1 MNRAKTAAAPR
12 YHLRFQLVPGR
23 RLDRDARELVEFCRR
38 HGVEEAVLFIAAEEW
53 NAGLLSKRD
62 EDLWF
67 ATVRR
72 AKAILDGAG
81 LRVSLNPW
89 MTALHCD
96 RGRVFPKDRPFT
108 PIESPAGRKSRA
120 CASFADPRWLDYVCS
135 LYGRF
140 ARLGFRVLWVEDDF
154 RYHNHAPLDWGGGFE
169 PPVLKRFSRIIGRKV
184 KRAELVHRIL
194 QPATPHP
201 WRAQWMRTWRELQ
214 LEVARALSHAVA
226 ENSPSESRLGLM
238 SSNPVVHGAEGR
250 DWRALFAALST
261 GGRVAHRPHFAGY
274 SEAPGSAKAH
284 SIMMLELQ
292 KQFRPAGCEVAP
304 EIENFPFTHWNK
316 SDALTWAEMALC
328 LFHGSDALLL
338 DLFPFSGNSA
348 ASEPRIGELLD
359 RGRPGLKWIAGRF
372 PSTLACAGVGLPW
385 KEDAQAHVRTRAG
398 TSMSELN
405 ASPFGPGELLL
416 SFGVPVVFTP
426 QSVNAVFGSMAWAYS
441 DDECREMLS
450 GGLLLDS
457 ASASVFA
464 ERGFG
469 ALLGVRLN
477 GFAGREDADYALE
490 QATAMARGAPAGF
503 RMNVNLHGS
512 MARMEPARGAREWTT
527 VMCASGRR
535 FGAGLSLFR
544 NRLGGRVA
552 VFAAPEPQDL
562 PKSYQRQALVHAL
575 VRELSGGRFPLPLA
589 AGAPHVMPMAFEDA
603 SGRRRRMAALNGSPD
618 PARPLLRIPG
628 QATTPR
634 ATLLAP
640 LEKPAAMRME
650 SRKVP
655 GAIEVRPERPMPY
668 LSFLA
673 LEWD

>member
-1 MNRAKTAAAPR
+1 
-12 YHLRFQLVPGR
+12 
-23 RLDRDARELVEFCRR
+23 
-38 HGVEEAVLFIAAEEW
+38 
-53 NAGLLSKRD
+53 
-62 EDLWF
+62 
-67 ATVRR
+67 
-72 AKAILDGAG
+72 
-81 LRVSLNPW
+81 
-89 MTALHCD
+89 
-96 RGRVFPKDRPFT
+96 
-108 PIESPAGRKSRA
+108 
-120 CASFADPRWLDYVCS
+120 
-135 LYGRF
+135 
-140 ARLGFRVLWVEDDF
+140 
-154 RYHNHAPLDWGGGFE
+154 
-169 PPVLKRFSRIIGRKV
+169 
-184 KRAELVHRIL
+184 
-194 QPATPHP
+194 
-201 WRAQWMRTWRELQ
+201 
-214 LEVARALSHAVA
+214 
-226 ENSPSESRLGLM
+226 
-238 SSNPVVHGAEGR
+238 
-250 DWRALFAALST
+250 
-261 GGRVAHRPHFAGY
+261 
-274 SEAPGSAKAH
+274 
-284 SIMMLELQ
+284 
-292 KQFRPAGCEVAP
+292 
-304 EIENFPFTHWNK
+304 
-316 SDALTWAEMALC
+316 MALC

>member
-1 MNRAKTAAAPR
+1 MNSSKTPAAPR
-12 YHLRFQLVPGR
+12 YHLRYQLVPGR
-23 RLDRDARELVEFCRR
+23 RLDRDARGLVEFCRR

-72 AKAILDGAG
+72 AKAILDRAG

-96 RGRVFPKDRPFT
+96 RGRAFPKDRPFT
-108 PIESPAGRKSRA
+108 PMVSPTGRKSRA
-120 CASFADPRWLDYVCS
+120 CASFADPRWLDYLCS

-169 PPVLKRFSRIIGRKV
+169 PPVLKRFSRLAGREV
-184 KRAELVHRIL
+184 KRGELVRRIL
-194 QPATPHP
+194 QPGAPHP

-214 LEVARALSHAVA
+214 LEVAHALSRAVA
-226 ENSPSESRLGLM
+226 ANSPSESRLGLM
-238 SSNPVVHGAEGR
+238 SSYPPVHSAEGR
-250 DWRALFAALST
+250 DWRALFAALAV

-274 SEAPGSAKAH
+274 SEAPGCAKAH

-359 RGRPGLKWIAGRF
+359 RSRPGLKWITGRF
-372 PSTLACAGVGLPW
+372 PKTLACAGVGLPW
-385 KEDAQAHVRTRAG
+385 KDDAQAHVRTRAG
-398 TSMSELN
+398 ISMNELD
-405 ASPFGPGELLL
+405 ASPFGPGALLL
-416 SFGVPVVFTP
+416 PFGVPVVFTRQP
-426 QSVNAVFGSMAWAYS
+426 VNAVFGSMAWAYS
-441 DDECREMLS
+441 DDECQALLS
-450 GGLLLDS
+450 GGLILDS

-464 ERGFG
+464 ARGFG
-469 ALLGVRLN
+469 ALLGVRLKDL
-477 GFAGREDADYALE
+477 AGREEADYALE
-490 QATAMARGAPAGF
+490 QATAMARGVPAGF
-503 RMNVNLHGS
+503 RMNVNLHDS

-535 FGAGLSLFR
+535 FGAGLALFR
-544 NRLGGRVA
+544 NRLGGRIA
-552 VFAAPEPQDL
+552 VFAAPEPQRL
-562 PKSYQRQALVHAL
+562 PQSYQRQAMVHAL
-575 VRELSGGRFPLPLA
+575 VCELAGGRFSLPLV
-589 AGAPHVMPMAFEDA
+589 AGTPHAMPMVFEDA
-603 SGRRRRMAALNGSPD
+603 SGRLRRMVALNGSPD
-618 PARPLLRIPG
+618 PARPLFRIPG
-628 QATTPR
+628 QARAPR

-640 LEKPAAMRME
+640 LAKASAMQMKLRNVDGATEMQPA
-650 SRKVP
+650 
-655 GAIEVRPERPMPY
+655 RPMPY